1 MYKLIVNKKL
11 KKTSLFIVFRK
22 IFRCNIKNKKNKNT
36 MLIKNISIILWS
48 DSNPCASE
56 K

>member
-22 IFRCNIKNKKNKNT
+22 IFRCNVPKKNKKT
-36 MLIKNISIILWS
+36 ALIKKDFNYF
-48 DSNPCASE
+48 AV
-56 K
+56 

>member
-22 IFRCNIKNKKNKNT
+22 IFRCNVPIKKNKKT
-36 MLIKNISIILWS
+36 ALIKKDFIYF
-48 DSNPCASE
+48 AV
-56 K
+56 